1 MKQYLLPLHF
11 SIGVKDIDKSIAWYK
26 EHLDFDLVFKIYIEA
41 QRAHL
46 AFVRHGQ
53 FEIELI
59 QHDESMYIPI
69 EHLDSHNDREIIG
82 AKHLAFLV
90 EDVDSLCT
98 RLKSEDVEVLF
109 EPVVKENK
117 EKQVREKIFFI
128 RDINGV
134 KLEFVQRL

>member
-11 SIGVKDIDKSIAWYK
+11 SIGVKDIDESITWYK
-26 EHLDFDLVFKIYIEA
+26 KHLDFHLVFKMYIEA
-41 QRAHL
+41 QRVHL

-59 QHDESMYIPI
+59 QHDEAISLLIKRP
-69 EHLDSHNDREIIG
+69 DPHNDREIIG
-82 AKHLAFLV
+82 AKHFAFLV
-90 EDVDSLCT
+90 EDVDSIYN

-109 EPVVKENK
+109 EPVIKENK
-117 EKQVREKIFFI
+117 EEGVREKIFFI